1 MLKKLL
7 YLFLILLI
15 IGGIGAYWAY
25 DSIFLPNTAFEQEVV
40 NIQIPKKSS
49 YDDVLKILKEDDLL
63 IDYSS
68 FDRVAGWMNYQ
79 RVNVPSGNFE
89 IKKDWGN
96 KELITKLRSGIQKPK
111 TITFNNVRTIEELMG
126 PLSAEISLDSTE
138 LLEYFGDPL
147 IQSELGFTK
156 ETILTLF
163 IPNTYQVYWDISAE
177 NIGKRMLKEHKAFWD
192 KNQRRENAEKMG
204 MTPAEVYTLASIV
217 EKESLRASERPIIA
231 GLYLNRLNRGI
242 PLQADPTVVFANG
255 DFGLR
260 RVLNVHLEYDS
271 PYNTYK
277 YAGLPPGPIY
287 MPSIESIDAVL
298 KPEQHDYIF
307 MCAKPGYGTEHAFA
321 KTNRGHEKN
330 ARKYHQWLSSQGIR

>member
-1 MLKKLL
+1 MLKKLF
-7 YLFLILLI
+7 YLFLILLV

-25 DSIFLPNTAFEQEVV
+25 DSIFSPNTAFEDDKI
-40 NIQIPKKSS
+40 NIQIPKQ
-49 YDDVLKILKEDDLL
+49 
-63 IDYSS
+63 SS
-68 FDRVAGWMNYQ
+68 FDEALAILVEKNVLMDKSSFSRVAGWMNYQ
-79 RVNVPSGNFE
+79 RSNVPSGNFE
-89 IKKDWGN
+89 IKKGWGN
-96 KELITKLRSGIQKPK
+96 KQIITQLRSGIQKPK
-111 TITFNNVRTIEELMG
+111 SVTFNNVRTIEELMG
-126 PLSAEISLDSTE
+126 PLSSEISLDSVE
-138 LLEYFGDPL
+138 LLSYFGDPI

-156 ETILTLF
+156 ETMLSLF
-163 IPNTYQVYWDISAE
+163 IPNTYQMYWDISVE
-177 NIGKRMLKEHKAFWD
+177 NIGKRMKSEHKSFWD
-192 KNQRRENAEKMG
+192 KKQRKKKAEDMG

-231 GLYLNRLNRGI
+231 GLYLNRIKRGI

-260 RVLNVHLEYDS
+260 RVLNKHLEFDS

-298 KPEQHDYIF
+298 NPEDHEYIF

-330 ARKYHQWLSSQGIR
+330 ARQYHQWLSQQGIR